1 MISMRRFLNLTLA
14 TLALACS
21 ALAQAPAD
29 LTSLHWNQGS
39 DDCKAHPQPPLEV
52 HAYDPQTFLL
62 RENLCST
69 FEAPFMYLLIGSDK
83 ALLIDS
89 GDVAD
94 ANAMP
99 LAQTVMQ
106 LLPSKGESKLPLL
119 VVHSHRHLD
128 HRAGDVQF
136 ANLPNVQVVG
146 YDLDSV
152 KKYFAFTDW
161 PNGHAQID
169 LGGRTVD
176 VVPAPGHSTT
186 DVVYYDNNT
195 GLLFSGDFLMPGR
208 LLVDDADLYLA
219 SSRRVADFVRQRPVR
234 YVLGGHI
241 ELDSSGQTLPWQ
253 SQYHPNERTLPLSK
267 DDVLALPAAI
277 EQFNGFYS
285 SSGHFIMMNSMRIL
299 KLSAV
304 LAVAITIAII
314 VAVVIFVRRWRR
326 RRRAAALTPAA

>member
-1 MISMRRFLNLTLA
+1 MRRFLCLTVA
-14 TLALACS
+14 VFAFACS
-21 ALAQAPAD
+21 ALAQTPAD
-29 LTSLHWNQGS
+29 LSTLRWNQGA
-39 DDCKAHPQPPLEV
+39 DDCKAHPQPPLEI
-52 HAYDPQTFLL
+52 HAYDATTFVL
-62 RENLCST
+62 RENPCST
-69 FEAPFMYLLIGSDK
+69 FEAPFLYLLIGSDR
-83 ALLIDS
+83 ALLIDT

-94 ANAMP
+94 TKAMP
-99 LAQTVMQ
+99 LAETVMQ
-106 LLPSKGESKLPLL
+106 LLPSKGKSKLPLL

-152 KKYFAFTDW
+152 KKYFGFTDW

-176 VVPAPGHSTT
+176 AIPAPGHSAT

-208 LLVDDADLYLA
+208 MLIDDTGADLA
-219 SSRRVADFVRQRPVR
+219 SARRVADFVRQRPVR

-241 ELDSSGQTLPWQ
+241 ELDSSGKTLPWQ

-277 EQFNGFYS
+277 EQFNGLYTT
-285 SSGHFIMMNSMRIL
+285 SGSFIMMNSMRLL
-299 KLSAV
+299 KLGAAIA
-304 LAVAITIAII
+304 LAFTIAVI
-314 VAVVIFVRRWRR
+314 VTVIVLIRRWRR
-326 RRRAAALTPAA
+326 RRRAAAVKPAA

>member
-1 MISMRRFLNLTLA
+1 MRPFLCLTLA
-14 TLALACS
+14 TFALAS
-21 ALAQAPAD
+21 SVPAQTPAD
-29 LTSLHWNQGS
+29 LTSLRWNQGS
-39 DDCKAHPQPPLEV
+39 DDCKAHPQPALEV
-52 HAYDPQTFLL
+52 HAYDSTTFLL

-69 FEAPFMYLLIGSDK
+69 FEAPFLYLLVGSDK
-83 ALLIDS
+83 ALLIDT

-94 ANAMP
+94 AKAMP

-106 LLPSKGESKLPLL
+106 LLPANGEGKLPLL

-152 KKYFAFTDW
+152 RKYFAFADW

-176 VVPAPGHSTT
+176 VIPAPGHSTT
-186 DVVYYDNNT
+186 DVVYYDNST

-208 LLVDDADLYLA
+208 LLIDNTDADLA
-219 SSRRVADFVRQRPVR
+219 SARRVADFVRQRPVR

-267 DDVLALPAAI
+267 DDLLALPAAI

-285 SSGHFIMMNSMRIL
+285 SSGRFIMMNSMRLL
-299 KLSAV
+299 KVGAAIA
-304 LAVAITIAII
+304 LAIVIAII
-314 VAVVIFVRRWRR
+314 VAVIVLVRRWRR
-326 RRRAAALTPAA
+326 RRRATVKPVI

>member
-1 MISMRRFLNLTLA
+1 MRRFLCVAVA
-14 TLALACS
+14 TFALALS

-29 LTSLHWNQGS
+29 LTSLHWNEGA
-39 DDCKAHPQPPLEV
+39 DDCKARPQPPLEV
-52 HAYDPQTFLL
+52 HAYDSTTFLL

-69 FEAPFMYLLIGSDK
+69 FEAPFLYLLIGSDK
-83 ALLIDS
+83 ALLIDT

-94 ANAMP
+94 AKAMP
-99 LAQTVMQ
+99 LAETIMR
-106 LLPSKGESKLPLL
+106 LLPSKGDGKLPLL

-136 ANLPNVQVVG
+136 ANLPHVHVVG

-152 KKYFAFTDW
+152 RKYFAFSDW

-169 LGGRTVD
+169 LGGRIVD

-208 LLVDDADLYLA
+208 LLIDDTDADLA
-219 SSRRVADFVRQRPVR
+219 SARRVADFVRQRPVR

-241 ELDSSGQTLPWQ
+241 ELDSSGKTLPWQ
-253 SQYHPNERTLPLSK
+253 SQYHPNERVLPLTK
-267 DDVLALPAAI
+267 DDVLALPAAV
-277 EQFNGFYS
+277 EHFNGLYT
-285 SSGHFIMMNSMRIL
+285 SSGNFTMMNSMRLL
-299 KLSAV
+299 KLGVAIV
-304 LAVAITIAII
+304 LAITIAII
-314 VAVVIFVRRWRR
+314 VAVIVVVRRWRR
-326 RRRAAALTPAA
+326 RRRGALARTA

>member
-1 MISMRRFLNLTLA
+1 MRRFLCLTLA
-14 TLALACS
+14 MFALSCF

-29 LTSLHWNQGS
+29 LSSLHWNQGS

-52 HAYDPQTFLL
+52 HAYDATTFLL
-62 RENLCST
+62 RENPCST
-69 FEAPFMYLLIGSDK
+69 FEAPFLYLLIGSDR
-83 ALLIDS
+83 ALLIDT
-89 GDVAD
+89 GDVVD
-94 ANAMP
+94 AKAMP
-99 LAQTVMQ
+99 LAQTVLQ
-106 LLPSKGESKLPLL
+106 LLPSKGEGKLPLL

-152 KKYFAFTDW
+152 RKYFSFTDW

-176 VVPAPGHSTT
+176 VIPAPGHSTT

-195 GLLFSGDFLMPGR
+195 GLLFTGDFLMPGR
-208 LLVDDADLYLA
+208 LLIDNTDSDLA
-219 SSRRVADFVRQRPVR
+219 SARRVADFIRQRAVR

-253 SQYHPNERTLPLSK
+253 SQYHPNERVLPLSK
-267 DDVLALPAAI
+267 DDALALPAAI
-277 EQFNGFYS
+277 EQFNGLYT
-285 SSGHFIMMNSMRIL
+285 SSGNFIMMNSMRLL
-299 KLSAV
+299 KLAAAIA
-304 LAVAITIAII
+304 LAIVIAII
-314 VAVVIFVRRWRR
+314 VAVIALVRRWRR
-326 RRRAAALTPAA
+326 RRRTATA

>member
-1 MISMRRFLNLTLA
+1 MISMRRFLCLTFA
-14 TLALACS
+14 TLALAS
-21 ALAQAPAD
+21 STLAQTPAD

-39 DDCKAHPQPPLEV
+39 GDCTAHPQPPLEV
-52 HAYDPQTFLL
+52 HAYDSTTFLL

-69 FEAPFMYLLIGSDK
+69 FEAPFLYLLIGSDR
-83 ALLIDS
+83 ALLIDT

-94 ANAMP
+94 PKAVP
-99 LAQTVMQ
+99 LAETVMQ
-106 LLPSKGESKLPLL
+106 LLPSKGEGKLPLL

-152 KKYFAFTDW
+152 KKYFGFTDW

-176 VVPAPGHSTT
+176 AIPAPGHSTT

-208 LLVDDADLYLA
+208 LLVDNADTYLA
-219 SSRRVADFVRQRPVR
+219 SARRVADFVRPRPIR

-241 ELDSSGQTLPWQ
+241 ELDSSGKTLPWQ

-277 EQFNGFYS
+277 EQFNGLYS
-285 SSGHFIMMNSMRIL
+285 TSGSFIMMNSMRIL
-299 KLSAV
+299 KLGA
-304 LAVAITIAII
+304 AIALVIVIAII
-314 VAVVIFVRRWRR
+314 VAAIAWVRRWRR
-326 RRRAAALTPAA
+326 RRRAAKS

>member
-1 MISMRRFLNLTLA
+1 MRRFLCLTLA
-14 TLALACS
+14 MFGLACS
-21 ALAQAPAD
+21 ALSQTPAD
-29 LTSLHWNQGS
+29 LANLHWNEGA

-52 HAYDPQTFLL
+52 HAYDSTTFLL

-69 FEAPFMYLLIGSDK
+69 FEGPFLYLLVGSEK
-83 ALLIDS
+83 ALLIDT

-94 ANAMP
+94 AKAVP

-106 LLPSKGESKLPLL
+106 LLPSKGEGKLPLL
-119 VVHSHRHLD
+119 VVHTHRHLD
-128 HRAGDVQF
+128 HRAGDGQF
-136 ANLPNVQVVG
+136 ASLPNVEVVG

-152 KKYFAFTDW
+152 RKYFAFVDW

-176 VVPAPGHSTT
+176 LIPAPGHSTT

-208 LLVDDADLYLA
+208 LLIDNTDADLA
-219 SSRRVADFVRQRPVR
+219 SAGRVADLVRQRPVR

-241 ELDSSGQTLPWQ
+241 ELDSSGKTLPWQ
-253 SQYHPNERTLPLSK
+253 SQYHPNERALPLTK

-277 EQFNGFYS
+277 EQFNGLYT
-285 SSGHFIMMNSMRIL
+285 SSGKFIMMNSMRLL
-299 KLSAV
+299 KLAAA
-304 LAVAITIAII
+304 LAVVITIAII
-314 VAVVIFVRRWRR
+314 AAVIVLVRRRGRR
-326 RRRAAALTPAA
+326 RRTAAAKPAA

>member
-1 MISMRRFLNLTLA
+1 MRRFLYLTLA
-14 TLALACS
+14 TLALAS
-21 ALAQAPAD
+21 YTFAQTAAD
-29 LTSLHWNQGS
+29 LTSLHWNQGA
-39 DDCKAHPQPPLEV
+39 DDCKAHPQPPLQV
-52 HAYDPQTFLL
+52 HAYDSTTFLL

-69 FEAPFMYLLIGSDK
+69 FEAPFLYLLIGSDK
-83 ALLIDS
+83 ALLIDT

-94 ANAMP
+94 AKAMP

-106 LLPSKGESKLPLL
+106 LLPSKGDGKLPLL

-128 HRAGDVQF
+128 HRAGDGQF

-152 KKYFAFTDW
+152 RKYFGFADW

-176 VVPAPGHSTT
+176 VIPAPGHSTT

-208 LLVDDADLYLA
+208 LLIDNTAADLA
-219 SSRRVADFVRQRPVR
+219 SARRVADFVRQRPVR

-241 ELDSSGQTLPWQ
+241 ERDSSGQTLPWQ

-267 DDVLALPAAI
+267 NDVLALPAAI
-277 EQFNGFYS
+277 EQFNGLYTT
-285 SSGHFIMMNSMRIL
+285 SGNFIMMNSMRLL
-299 KLSAV
+299 KLGAAGA
-304 LAVAITIAII
+304 LAITIAII
-314 VAVVIFVRRWRR
+314 VGVLALVRRWRR
-326 RRRAAALTPAA
+326 RRRTAAP